1 MTTHSLLHSRY
12 EDPQARKVFEQERT
26 VLEIANKIHEL
37 MVEQDVS
44 RAELANRLGTSRA
57 HITQVLSGSRNMT
70 LRTVSDVGWA
80 LGLRVSIDFG
90 PLNTI
95 DYLPL
100 DIPNPRVRPRIVLAD
115 HWLERESDKGRLT
128 RTGEF
133 AVNQDISVAA

>member
-1 MTTHSLLHSRY
+1 MTTHSLLQSRY

-26 VLEIANKIHEL
+26 VLEIANKIHEV
-37 MVEQDVS
+37 MVVQDVS
-44 RAELANRLGTSRA
+44 RADLANRLGTSRA

-90 PLNTI
+90 PLDTI
-95 DYLPL
+95 DYSPL
-100 DIPNPRVRPRIVLAD
+100 DIPNARVRPRIVLTD
-115 HWLERESDKGRLT
+115 DWIEKESDKGQLT

-133 AVNQDISVAA
+133 AVNQEVSIAA